1 MKLCLKNELKTLLS
15 VIKLSQSSISPL
27 RMSLLF
33 LSCFPFFS
41 SQCWKGVGGR
51 KEAVSQRRR
60 KCGRAQWRRNDRG
73 FPLLPTPLRRASC
86 WQQASRQGEGG
97 ATDSES
103 SLELWLFHFFFF
115 ELNYN
120 CFTCCV
126 SFCCAMK

>member
-1 MKLCLKNELKTLLS
+1 MAGRSGGGMTVAFLF
-15 VIKLSQSSISPL
+15 SPL
-27 RMSLLF
+27 HS
-33 LSCFPFFS
+33 
-41 SQCWKGVGGR
+41 GG
-51 KEAVSQRRR
+51 
-60 KCGRAQWRRNDRG
+60 
-73 FPLLPTPLRRASC
+73 ASC